1 MNPLKKR
8 SDIKGESEPLWYR
21 NVVIYQLHI
30 KAFMDSNGDGIGDF
44 QGLTHKLDYLQD
56 LGVTAIWLLPFCPS
70 PLKDDGYDIAD
81 YTSINP
87 DYGNIRDF
95 RHFLREAHDRG
106 LRVITE
112 LVINHTSDQHPWF
125 QRARKAKPGSKYRN
139 YYVWSESPDRYQDA
153 RIIFKDFETSNWSWD
168 PVAKAY
174 YWHRFYSH
182 QPDLNFHNPQ
192 VQKEIFRVLD
202 FWFGMGVDGLRLDA
216 VPYLFEEEG
225 TNCENLPQTHAFL
238 KKLRAHVD
246 SRYEDRMLL
255 AEANQWPED
264 AAAYFGEGDECHM
277 NFHFPLM
284 PRLFMSL
291 RMEDRYPVVD
301 ILDQTPAIPD
311 NCQWAIFL
319 RNHDELT
326 LEMVTDRERDYMYS
340 SYAQDPRMRIN
351 LGIRRR
357 LAPLLGNH
365 RRRIELMN
373 SLLFSLPGTP
383 IIYYGDELGMGDNI
397 YLGDRNGVRTP
408 MQWSA
413 DRNGGFSR
421 ANAQSLYLPLITD
434 PEYHY
439 ETYNVEAQM
448 SNRHSLLWWMKKLI
462 SVHKHIKAFGQGS
475 IEFLLPENNKI
486 LAFIRSKEEQKVL
499 VVANLS
505 RFSQYVH
512 LDLSAYKGMRLVE
525 VFGGTDFPM
534 IQDCPYFLSLSPHSF
549 YWFVLETPAADVLK
563 LQANHVAEHLDAIS
577 IRGDWTQIF
586 TKANLPML
594 EGALLKYIR
603 IRRWFRGKAKGVK
616 SLNIAERIPLP
627 AGEKQVFIV
636 LLQVRFA
643 YGEDETYLLPI
654 TFSPAGVG
662 EELIRQSGH
671 AAIARLSL
679 EDTNE
684 KGWLLDALME
694 KDFCRNLLN
703 VMAQRRRFAGQV
715 GKLKTFSQKAVRQRL
730 ATEEYPLEPRTMGV
744 EQSNTSIVFGD
755 TYVLKIFRRLDTGI
769 NPDLEIGSFLT
780 EKGFEY
786 SPRVKGFIQ
795 YEKADDHACAGIL
808 HQFIPNQGDAWS
820 YTLHILGNYLERI
833 MTLDSRVQKN
843 LPSSVNIL
851 ETREE
856 DIPQPVLDLIHP
868 YKESA
873 RLLGQRAA
881 QLHLALASD
890 RENPS
895 FAPETLS
902 ALAQRSL
909 YQSMRNLTMGVFQI
923 LASRSRTLPE
933 AIRADVRNLLDQR
946 SDVMERFSVLKGR
959 RIATKIIRCHGDYHL
974 GQVLHTG
981 KDFIIIDFEGE
992 PSRTLGERRAKR
1004 CPLTDV
1010 ASMIRS
1016 FSYAAHSALLNHASL
1031 GQEDVPILEPWVEL
1045 WHKHISALFLESYL
1059 QTSAN
1064 APFLPQNREELKI
1077 LLKAFLLEKAI
1088 YELGYELNNRPDWVG
1103 IPLKGIKDILED

>member
-1 MNPLKKR
+1 MTYPKEKNNTQLK
-8 SDIKGESEPLWYR
+8 SNPLWYQ

-30 KAFMDSNGDGIGDF
+30 KAFMDSNGNGKGDIA
-44 QGLTHKLDYLQD
+44 GLTRKLDYLQD

-70 PLKDDGYDIAD
+70 PMKDDGYDIAD
-81 YTSINP
+81 YTSIHP
-87 DYGNIRDF
+87 DYGTIRDF
-95 RHFLREAHDRG
+95 KLFLRAAHQRG

-125 QRARKAKPGSKYRN
+125 QRARKASSGSKWRD
-139 YYVWSESPDRYQDA
+139 YYVWSDTPDRFQDA

-192 VQKEIFRVLD
+192 VQKEIFKVLD

-225 TNCENLPQTHAFL
+225 SNCENLPETHEFL
-238 KKLRAHVD
+238 KKLRAYVD
-246 SRYEDRMLL
+246 SRYQDRMLL

-264 AAAYFGEGDECHM
+264 AAAYFGDGDECHM

-284 PRLFMSL
+284 PRLFMAL

-301 ILDQTPAIPD
+301 ILDQTPAIPE

-373 SLLFSLPGTP
+373 SLLFSLPGAP

-397 YLGDRNGVRTP
+397 FLGDRNGVRTP

-421 ANAQSLYLPLITD
+421 ANSQSLYLPLITD
-434 PEYHY
+434 PEYHF
-439 ETYNVEAQM
+439 ETCNVEAQQ

-462 SVHKHIKAFGQGS
+462 SVRKELKAFGHGS
-475 IEFLLPENNKI
+475 IEFVFPENNKI
-486 LAFIRSKEEQKVL
+486 LAFIRSYEEQKLL

-505 RFSQYVH
+505 RFPQFVQ
-512 LDLSAYKGMRLVE
+512 LDLSAFKGMKPVE
-525 VFGGTDFPM
+525 VFGGTEFPL
-534 IQDCPYFLSLSPHSF
+534 IQDSPYFLSLSQHSF
-549 YWFVLETPAADVLK
+549 YWFILETPAADVLK
-563 LQANHVAEHLDAIS
+563 LQADQVADHLDS
-577 IRGDWTQIF
+577 ITIQGEWASVF
-586 TKANLPML
+586 AEANLPRL
-594 EGALLKYIR
+594 EAALLKYIK

-616 SLNIAERIPLP
+616 GLTLVDRVPIPV
-627 AGEKQVFIV
+627 GESQVYLAF
-636 LLQVRFA
+636 LQVNYA
-643 YGEDETYLLPI
+643 HGEDETYLLPI
-654 TFSPAGVG
+654 TFSPVELSG
-662 EELIRQSGH
+662 EVVRQSGH
-671 AAIARLSL
+671 AAIAQLKL

-694 KDFCRNLLN
+694 KDFCQSLLN
-703 VMAQRRRFAGQV
+703 LIAFRGRFKGQE
-715 GKLKTFSQKAVRQRL
+715 GKLKAFSRKAVRQL
-730 ATEEYPLEPRTMGV
+730 VSPDQIVLEPRTMGV
-744 EQSNTSIVFGD
+744 EQSNTSIVFGE
-755 TYVLKIFRRLDTGI
+755 TFVLKIFRRLDPGI
-769 NPDLEIGSFLT
+769 NPDLEIGNFLT
-780 EKGFEY
+780 EKDFEHA
-786 SPRVKGFIQ
+786 PRVKGFLQ
-795 YEKADDHACAGIL
+795 YEKNDEVACAGIL
-808 HQFIPNQGDAWS
+808 HQFVPNQGDAWS
-820 YTLHILGNYLERI
+820 YTLDILGGYLERI
-833 MTLDSRVQKN
+833 LTLDPKVQKN
-843 LPSSVNIL
+843 LPSSINIL
-851 ETREE
+851 ETGEG
-856 DIPQPVLDLIHP
+856 DIPQVVSELIHP

-881 QLHLALASD
+881 ELHLVLSSD
-890 RENPS
+890 PENPN

-923 LASRSRTLPE
+923 AATRIRTLPE
-933 AIRADVRNLLDQR
+933 TVHAEARNFLDR
-946 SDVMERFSVLKGR
+946 RTDIMNRFSELKER

-1016 FSYAAHSALLNHASL
+1016 FSYAAHSALLSRASIRR
-1031 GQEDVPILEPWVEL
+1031 EDVAILEPWIES
-1045 WHKHISALFLESYL
+1045 WHKYVSALFLESYL
-1059 QTSAN
+1059 ETAKN
-1064 APFLPQNREELKI
+1064 APFLPKNKEDMNI

-1103 IPLKGIKDILED
+1103 IPLKGIKDILDD